1 LPYVNAQQA
10 ARVPG
15 LRVLGA
21 QHLTEVVEHLTGR
34 KPLELLAPSLIP
46 SAQPAMPCLSD
57 VRGQLMARRALE
69 VAAAGGHSLL
79 FSGTP
84 GVGKTML
91 AKRLGGILPAL
102 TPAECLEV
110 ASVAAFAGVVHGKHV
125 RTSDVSTLPEIVN
138 VSVSRDM
145 KHDIALR
152 YRIGGTESAVSGNL
166 GSTSLPARW
175 PMPAATTWLR

>member
-1 LPYVNAQQA
+1 MLRTCTLSAVRSVRAFA
-10 ARVPG
+10 TATAKARTTVAKA
-15 LRVLGA
+15 RTKA
-21 QHLTEVVEHLTGR
+21 R
-34 KPLELLAPSLIP
+34 KPFLADAI
-46 SAQPAMPCLSD
+46 AKAAI
-57 VRGQLMARRALE
+57 GKNAE
-69 VAAAGGHSLL
+69 VAAS
-79 FSGTP
+79 F
-84 GVGKTML
+84 
-91 AKRLGGILPAL
+91 
-102 TPAECLEV
+102 
-110 ASVAAFAGVVHGKHV
+110 VAAFAGVVHGKHV